1 MSSLFDKIKDKLTP
15 EPSGAPLSTSAS
27 RGIGNMRGTLG
38 FEDDNVST
46 LFPFKV
52 FASRCDFAKRVAL
65 SILVR
70 FRTTLRNYACSL
82 EPRP

>member
-1 MSSLFDKIKDKLTP
+1 MSSFFDKIKDKLTP

-27 RGIGNMRGTLG
+27 RGIGNRGGTLG

-52 FASRCDFAKRVAL
+52 FACVGTLQARCSPFWFAFQPRYVNMLVL
-65 SILVR
+65 S
-70 FRTTLRNYACSL
+70 N
-82 EPRP
+82 PRP